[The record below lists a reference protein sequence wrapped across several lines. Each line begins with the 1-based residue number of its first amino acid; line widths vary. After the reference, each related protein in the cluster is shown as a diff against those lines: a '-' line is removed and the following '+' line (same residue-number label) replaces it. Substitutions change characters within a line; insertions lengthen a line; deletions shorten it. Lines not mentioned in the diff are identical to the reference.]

1 LYIKSKEAQDLPV
14 PAEVKADGTGGRSH
28 RLNGHS
34 SDYAEKGD
42 RNYSG
47 DALRLNAP
55 TSIER
60 IESE

>member
-1 LYIKSKEAQDLPV
+1 MPV